1 MKTAKFWQEQ
11 VEPMSALASSSTTFP
26 ISAFPAGVNV
36 HWETQRRVV
45 WNEKEH
51 TREEH
56 ELVYEISWI
65 EELALWRTF
74 LRAHHKV
81 ND

>member
-1 MKTAKFWQEQ
+1 
-11 VEPMSALASSSTTFP
+11 MSALASSSAILP
-26 ISAFPAGVNV
+26 VSGLSDRVGV

-51 TREEH
+51 AREEH

-65 EELALWRTF
+65 KQLGLWRTF
-74 LRAHHKV
+74 LRANHKV